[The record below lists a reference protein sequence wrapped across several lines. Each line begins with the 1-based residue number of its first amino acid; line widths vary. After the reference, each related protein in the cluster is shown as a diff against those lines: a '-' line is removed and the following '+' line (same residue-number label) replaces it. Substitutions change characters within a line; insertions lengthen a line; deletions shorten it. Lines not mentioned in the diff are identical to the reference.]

1 MSSTP
6 DAATPVLEVRDLKT
20 VFHTREGAVHAVNGV
35 SFEVRTGEL
44 LGVVGESGSGKSVT
58 MMSVMNL
65 HECQVSDV
73 SMDMRWAMYLATEA
87 GREGR
92 KGFGRESKRREE
104 KGWMEM

>member
-6 DAATPVLEVRDLKT
+6 DATTPVLKVDDLKT

-65 HECQVSDV
+65 LPSPPAEIVRGVVQFDGTDVRSMSD
-73 SMDMRWAMYLATEA
+73 
-87 GREGR
+87 RELRHLRGGGI
-92 KGFGRESKRREE
+92 GFG
-104 KGWMEM
+104 G